1 MRRERLVARRLQLGE
16 SQKAIARA
24 VGVERTTYARW
35 EQGERPPAA
44 WNRRPLAAALGVALD
59 ELDDLLTPGPA
70 DQPTTAVEQAIAGL
84 ERSTIRGREV
94 RHRSALL
101 LVGRAREA
109 MGDLAFDRLALA
121 EATQHYQQAHEV
133 GAEIGD
139 PDLAAGAMTQLGDI
153 ARRRG
158 RQRAALRLL
167 GAVAADIGA
176 ASVPTRA
183 RHAQTAARAH
193 AELGDSASFDVEI
206 ARAEHIAAQAP
217 DEAPGLAAGG
227 RQDVRFERAHGLTV
241 LGRPRDAMA
250 IYESE
255 QVSFASDRERGSYL
269 IIRARAFAQ
278 AGHLDEGI
286 RLAIDGL
293 ALARSYGSARHA
305 SRVQRMHDRLTATL
319 RQSEPK
325 LAELRDALASP

>member
-44 WNRRPLAAALGVALD
+44 WNRRPLAAALGVPLD
-59 ELDDLLTPGPA
+59 ELDDLLVPGPA

-84 ERSTIRGREV
+84 ERSTVRGREV
-94 RHRSALL
+94 RHRSALR
-101 LVGRAREA
+101 LVGRAHEA

-121 EATQHYQQAHEV
+121 EATQHYHQAHEV

-167 GAVAADIGA
+167 GAVAADVGA
-176 ASVPTRA
+176 ASVPTRV
-183 RHAQTAARAH
+183 RHAQTAARTH
-193 AELGDSASFDVEI
+193 GELGDRASFDAQI
-206 ARAEHIAAQAP
+206 DWAEQIAAQAP
-217 DEAPGLAAGG
+217 DEVPGLAPSGP
-227 RQDVRFERAHGLTV
+227 QDVRLERAHGLTM
-241 LGRPRDAMA
+241 LGLPREALA

-255 QVSFASDRERGSYL
+255 QVSFGSDRERGSYL
-269 IIRARAFAQ
+269 IIRAQALAQ
-278 AGHLDEGI
+278 AGDLDEGV

-293 ALARSYGSARHA
+293 MLARSYGPARHA
-305 SRVQRMHDRLTATL
+305 SRVQRMHDRLAATL
-319 RQSEPK
+319 RPSEPK
-325 LAELRDALASP
+325 LAELRDALAAP

>member
-1 MRRERLVARRLQLGE
+1 MGE

-44 WNRRPLAAALGVALD
+44 WNRRPLAAALGVPLD
-59 ELDDLLTPGPA
+59 ELDDLLVPGPA

-84 ERSTIRGREV
+84 ERSTVRGREV
-94 RHRSALL
+94 RHRSALR
-101 LVGRAREA
+101 LVGRAHEA

-121 EATQHYQQAHEV
+121 EATQHYHQAHEV

-167 GAVAADIGA
+167 GAVAADVGA
-176 ASVPTRA
+176 ASVPTRV
-183 RHAQTAARAH
+183 RHAQTAARTH
-193 AELGDSASFDVEI
+193 GELGDRASFDAQI
-206 ARAEHIAAQAP
+206 DWAEQIAAQAP
-217 DEAPGLAAGG
+217 DEVPGLAPSGP
-227 RQDVRFERAHGLTV
+227 QDVRLERAHGLTM
-241 LGRPRDAMA
+241 LGLPREALA

-255 QVSFASDRERGSYL
+255 QVSFGSDRERGSYL
-269 IIRARAFAQ
+269 IIRAQALAQ
-278 AGHLDEGI
+278 AGDLDEGV

-293 ALARSYGSARHA
+293 MLARSYGSARHA
-305 SRVQRMHDRLTATL
+305 SRVQRMHDRLAATL
-319 RQSEPK
+319 RPSEPK
-325 LAELRDALASP
+325 LAELRDALAAP